1 MEWRAFWCLR
11 RERRRAKDHLSAP
24 GRPLAQS
31 KARREG
37 GKENYFLCRFSRG
50 CCGGGESSGSAKK
63 GPRTILLLCGKG
75 RNQVLSVS
83 LVCAS
88 PPPPNWDLRT
98 TQPSLS
104 PLPPRPIIAPLP
116 PSPPTP
122 PTPTSNPTWL
132 AQAPGSTPI
141 KRAELGREGKVG
153 RRRRKTFFSS

>member
-1 MEWRAFWCLR
+1 MR
-11 RERRRAKDHLSAP
+11 P
-24 GRPLAQS
+24 GDPWHKVKPEEKGEKRII
-31 KARREG
+31 
-37 GKENYFLCRFSRG
+37 FLCRFSRG

-63 GPRTILLLCGKG
+63 GPRTKLLLLRGKG

-104 PLPPRPIIAPLP
+104 PLPPPRPIIAPLP

-122 PTPTSNPTWL
+122 PSNRTWQ
-132 AQAPGSTPI
+132 AQALGPPRS
-141 KRAELGREGKVG
+141 RELSCGEREKWAGGEEKL
-153 RRRRKTFFSS
+153 FSLDSIPWKKSEEKKES